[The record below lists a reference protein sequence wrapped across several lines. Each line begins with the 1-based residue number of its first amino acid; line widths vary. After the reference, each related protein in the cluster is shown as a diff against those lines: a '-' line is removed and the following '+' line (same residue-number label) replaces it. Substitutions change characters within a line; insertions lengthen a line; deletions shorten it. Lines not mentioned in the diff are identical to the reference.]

1 MNKKLRNILTLSLA
15 LLSTVSFAQ
24 EISLDSRTRANM
36 HGDNEMMLVEQRAT
50 LSTNIGGDDWGVH
63 LSSDVNWFHHD
74 ANTGA
79 GTLTAR
85 VYEAYAS
92 TNLFDLASLTVG
104 RQAWDF
110 GSGALIGSNQWS
122 DVRNTRDG
130 MLLDIDNDLVD
141 LNVGYSNFNNGNPG
155 EESMTYTL
163 VNASKTVGDFTANI
177 LLINQMNDGVETNA
191 TGLDLG
197 YTAMDGAL
205 EINAMMNA
213 LTQGDAEMDMVSLGA
228 TYSVNDDL
236 SVRASQSVYGDQ
248 GFAIDGGTNMG
259 FSDGGSNNSWFTHGN
274 LGYLQSNDEQLSIG
288 VDYSMGDF
296 DLSATVHTITN
307 DTYINFNEDATVT
320 EISIGYTLNDHASL
334 NLKMVEDDRFN
345 LDGDSYTWLTLN
357 VTP

>member
-74 ANTGA
+74 ATTGP

-92 TNLFDLASLTVG
+92 TNLFDLATLTVG

-110 GSGALIGSNQWS
+110 GSGALIGSNQWAA
-122 DVRNTRDG
+122 VRNTRDG
-130 MLLDIDNDLVD
+130 MLLDIDNDLVG

-155 EESMTYTL
+155 EESSTYTL
-163 VNASKTVGDFTANI
+163 INASKSVGDFTANV
-177 LLINQMNDGVETNA
+177 LLINQTQPGQELNL

-197 YTAMDGAL
+197 YSAMDGAL
-205 EINAMMNA
+205 ELNAMMNA
-213 LTQGDAEMDMVSLGA
+213 GTENDVEYEMVSLGA

-236 SVRASQSVYGDQ
+236 SVRASSTVYGD
-248 GFAIDGGTNMG
+248 NG
-259 FSDGGSNNSWFTHGN
+259 FSITGSNYGDSYNGADSWLTHGN
-274 LGYLQSNDEQLSIG
+274 LGFLRANDENLSIG

-307 DTYINFNEDATVT
+307 ANVESYEANVT
-320 EISIGYTLNDHASL
+320 EISVGYTLNDHASL
-334 NLKMVEDDRFN
+334 NVKMVEDDRFD
-345 LDGDSYTWLTLN
+345 LDGISYTWLTLN

>member
-36 HGDNEMMLVEQRAT
+36 HGDNEMMRVEQRAT

-63 LSSDVNWFHHD
+63 LSSDVNFLHHD
-74 ANTGA
+74 
-79 GTLTAR
+79 GTNGSLTAG

-92 TNLFDLASLTVG
+92 TNLFDLATLTVG

-110 GSGALIGSNQWS
+110 GSGALIGSNQWAA
-122 DVRNTRDG
+122 VRNTRDG
-130 MLLDIDNDLVD
+130 MLLDIDNDLVG
-141 LNVGYSNFNNGNPG
+141 LNVGYSTANNGNPG
-155 EESMTYTL
+155 DESFTYTL
-163 VNASKTVGDFTANI
+163 INASKSVGDFTANV
-177 LLINQMNDGVETNA
+177 LLINQTQPGQELNL

-197 YTAMDGAL
+197 YSAMDGAL
-205 EINAMMNA
+205 ELNAMMNA
-213 LTQGDAEMDMVSLGA
+213 GTENDVEYEMVSLGA

-236 SVRASQSVYGDQ
+236 SVRASSTVYGDN
-248 GFAIDGGTNMG
+248 GFAIE
-259 FSDGGSNNSWFTHGN
+259 GSNYGYSYLGEDSWLTNGN
-274 LGYLQSNDEQLSIG
+274 LGFLRANDENLSIG

-296 DLSATVHTITN
+296 DLSATMHTITN
-307 DTYINFNEDATVT
+307 ANDESYEANVT
-320 EISIGYTLNDHASL
+320 EISVGYTLNDHASL
-334 NLKMVEDDRFN
+334 NVRMVEDDRFN

>member
-1 MNKKLRNILTLSLA
+1 
-15 LLSTVSFAQ
+15 
-24 EISLDSRTRANM
+24 M

-50 LSTNIGGDDWGVH
+50 LSTNMGGDDWGVH

-74 ANTGA
+74 VSTPSGV
-79 GTLTAR
+79 LSAR

-92 TNLFDLASLTVG
+92 TNLFDMASLTVG

-122 DVRNTRDG
+122 SERSTRDG
-130 MLLDIDNDLVD
+130 LLLDINNDLVD
-141 LNVGYSNFNNGNPG
+141 LNVGYSNFNAGNPG

-163 VNASKTVGDFTANI
+163 INASKTFGDFTANV
-177 LLINQMNDGVETNA
+177 LLINQMSGGSETNA

-197 YTAMDGAL
+197 YTAMGGAL
-205 EINAMMNA
+205 ELNAMMNA
-213 LTQGDAEMDMVSLGA
+213 ITQGDLEMEMVTLGA

-236 SVRASQSVYGDQ
+236 SVRASQTVYGDA

-259 FSDGGSNNSWFTHGN
+259 YSTFDNRSSSWETHGN
-274 LGYLQSNDEQLSIG
+274 MGYLQANDEDLTIG

-296 DLSATVHTITN
+296 DLSATVHAITN
-307 DTYINFNEDATVT
+307 DTYVNYNEEATVT
-320 EISIGYTLNDHASL
+320 VISIGYTLNDNVSM
-334 NLKMVEDDRFN
+334 NLKMAEDDRFN